1 MKDYK
6 NKIKSL
12 SCLALGSLMLIG
24 CSDDFLKPDPLSLY
38 DPETTF
44 STRAGLDA
52 ALGSADKQ
60 LRAYWTNTSAIDL
73 QLPLTSEYMFS
84 DMLVAGK
91 TDDPNIFIDI
101 NERFTPQEGY
111 YDDDRN
117 RLTIFWGETYAGI
130 KYANQL
136 VSFIDKVPGLDADTK
151 NEYLG
156 RAYLHRSFR
165 YLNLCFQFGDVPF
178 VTRII
183 EKPKQNYRSTKK
195 EAIIKK
201 LVQDMEFAVKYV
213 PDQKDMTYI
222 GMINKGACRQLLI
235 KCYLADGQFDKA
247 KEQADILIEQ
257 SGYSLMKEPF
267 GTFINPN
274 PQTWNITRNII
285 WDLHRPENKAIAAN
299 KEAIMVIVN
308 RYGSDSGIRVMS
320 MRNLVPWW
328 NSSGVIT
335 PDNKLAVDRY
345 AITNSD
351 GTPSVRYDATMDYN
365 RAFGR
370 GIGIVRPTWFAEHS
384 AWYLNGVEDKE
395 DLRHSHEVGNW
406 VRMEDLKFNGR
417 KSDGTPESE
426 YYGQNIRYSHEG
438 KILCN
443 DTIRC
448 WYSWPHYK
456 IWTESPQ
463 DEVPTANN
471 YRGGYGDYYMYRLAE
486 TYLLRAEA
494 KYYLGDATAVDDV
507 NEVRKRAGCKQLYTT
522 VDIDDIV
529 DERARELYLEE
540 WRFTELSR
548 ISYSLALSGKTDKTG
563 KTYNKDKLYEDSFW
577 WQRITNYN
585 NYYNKNPELQV
596 KGRKYTMGKHNINWP
611 IPQSAID
618 ANLMGKLSQNYGYD
632 GYDANTPKWETWE
645 EAVADEDKV
654 D

>member
-111 YDDDRN
+111 YD
-117 RLTIFWGETYAGI
+117 
-130 KYANQL
+130 
-136 VSFIDKVPGLDADTK
+136 
-151 NEYLG
+151 
-156 RAYLHRSFR
+156 AYFHRSFR

-328 NSSGVIT
+328 NSSG
-335 PDNKLAVDRY
+335 
-345 AITNSD
+345 D
-351 GTPSVRYDATMDYN
+351 GWSCERSI
-365 RAFGR
+365 RGR
-370 GIGIVRPTWFAEHS
+370 W
-384 AWYLNGVEDKE
+384 
-395 DLRHSHEVGNW
+395 
-406 VRMEDLKFNGR
+406 
-417 KSDGTPESE
+417 
-426 YYGQNIRYSHEG
+426 HEG
-438 KILCN
+438 GIERP
-443 DTIRC
+443 D
-448 WYSWPHYK
+448 
-456 IWTESPQ
+456 
-463 DEVPTANN
+463 
-471 YRGGYGDYYMYRLAE
+471 YG
-486 TYLLRAEA
+486 
-494 KYYLGDATAVDDV
+494 
-507 NEVRKRAGCKQLYTT
+507 N
-522 VDIDDIV
+522 
-529 DERARELYLEE
+529 
-540 WRFTELSR
+540 
-548 ISYSLALSGKTDKTG
+548 
-563 KTYNKDKLYEDSFW
+563 
-577 WQRITNYN
+577 
-585 NYYNKNPELQV
+585 
-596 KGRKYTMGKHNINWP
+596 
-611 IPQSAID
+611 
-618 ANLMGKLSQNYGYD
+618 
-632 GYDANTPKWETWE
+632 
-645 EAVADEDKV
+645 
-654 D
+654 